1 MKRIPMLKSTL
12 GLLVIAGACMPI
24 SSLAANDN
32 MEPTWSLSNGAV
44 YDNLRNLQSYKPE
57 PSQAGAQ
64 GPIRTES
71 MGPMWSFS
79 DGAVYDNLRNIQS
92 FKSESGQS
100 GAQGPIRTESM
111 GSQWVYSDSATYD
124 NLRTQSEH

>member
-1 MKRIPMLKSTL
+1 MKLKSTL

-32 MEPTWSLSNGAV
+32 MEPTWSYSQSAV

-57 PSQAGAQ
+57 SSQAGAQ
-64 GPIRTES
+64 GRIRTES
-71 MGPMWSFS
+71 MGPMWSYS
-79 DGAVYDNLRNIQS
+79 DDAVFDNLRNLQS
-92 FKSESGQS
+92 FKTESGQLGS

-111 GSQWVYSDSATYD
+111 GSQWVYNEAAAFD
-124 NLRTQSEH
+124 NLCSQAGH